1 MTTMTGSAG
10 AATWQP
16 SSARYRPATRVRNG
30 SRPMSTRSPTARSST
45 PRCMQSWNCALRR
58 CVSGCPIS
66 WRRNDADRQH
76 HAGWPCGNRRHANPC
91 VAAVTDESDLLRRL
105 IEDKLE
111 EVLIGRPAN
120 TALNTR
126 RIAEK
131 VAEEVLADLRRL
143 GAQVVRMHANGPR
156 ERE

>member
-1 MTTMTGSAG
+1 
-10 AATWQP
+10 
-16 SSARYRPATRVRNG
+16 
-30 SRPMSTRSPTARSST
+30 
-45 PRCMQSWNCALRR
+45 
-58 CVSGCPIS
+58 
-66 WRRNDADRQH
+66 
-76 HAGWPCGNRRHANPC
+76 